1 MATHGGYAF
10 PEPGG
15 FEPAP
20 KSIGRRLAVM
30 FAFLLVLVGFVFGGA
45 RVLVSL
51 TSESEA
57 EELRPSAKAQADSA
71 PRTPPLD
78 FSGFSPGNIISDE
91 RLHDTSTMSV
101 ADIDAFIKEWNAG
114 CVPGRDG
121 TPCLQ
126 DWRGSLPSF
135 AEDDSCWAVT
145 GGDNLTAAEVI
156 YQVSQACEMN
166 PQAIIVILQKEQG
179 LITASGRNLKPWR
192 YETAM
197 GFGCPDH
204 GECAEE
210 YKGFGRQV
218 YYGAR
223 QFQKYR
229 IYPERYEFQPGVTE
243 KVPFSPNPECGSSE
257 VFLENQATASLY
269 NYTPHQPN
277 ADALAGEE
285 GGCSSW
291 GNLHFYAYW
300 KAWFA
305 EN

>member
-1 MATHGGYAF
+1 MAAQGDYPF
-10 PEPGG
+10 PEPGR
-15 FEPAP
+15 FDLKPA
-20 KSIGRRLAVM
+20 SFGRRLFVLLL
-30 FAFLLVLVGFVFGGA
+30 FLLVLVGFVFGAA
-45 RVLVSL
+45 RALVSL
-51 TSESEA
+51 TSDHEDEQA
-57 EELRPSAKAQADSA
+57 HQSADVVTHSA
-71 PRTPPLD
+71 PKTPPLD
-78 FSGFSPGNIISDE
+78 FSGFNPGNIISDE

-229 IYPERYEFQPGVTE
+229 IYPERYEFQPGVRE
-243 KVPFSPNPECGSSE
+243 KVPFSPNFQCGASE
-257 VFLENQATASLY
+257 VFIENQATASLY

-277 ADALAGEE
+277 VDAIAGRDSD
-285 GGCSSW
+285 CSSW

-300 KAWFA
+300 NAWFA
-305 EN
+305 QG